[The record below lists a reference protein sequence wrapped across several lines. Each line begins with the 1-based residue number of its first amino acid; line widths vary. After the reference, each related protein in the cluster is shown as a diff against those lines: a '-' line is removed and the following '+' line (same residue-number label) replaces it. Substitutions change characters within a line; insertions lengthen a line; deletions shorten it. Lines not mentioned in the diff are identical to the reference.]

1 MDPGNPEDPSAEL
14 ERLADEQL
22 DANDADGADAGG
34 GAARARRCARVLAL
48 YAAGAVDSRADAY
61 HAACVLL
68 YSIEAAH
75 FDLAATLARSAARR
89 GEDRAWPIIAAAVD
103 RGRLARGQQQRFGTQ
118 FVRQGARWVVAPVD
132 PAVSDALRAFY
143 AVPPLWVL
151 HQSAAQLQRDDER
164 A

>member
-1 MDPGNPEDPSAEL
+1 MDPGNLEEPSAEL

-34 GAARARRCARVLAL
+34 SAARARRCARVLAL

-68 YSIEAAH
+68 YSTEAAH

-89 GEDRAWPIIAAAVD
+89 GEW
-103 RGRLARGQQQRFGTQ
+103 
-118 FVRQGARWVVAPVD
+118 
-132 PAVSDALRAFY
+132 
-143 AVPPLWVL
+143 
-151 HQSAAQLQRDDER
+151 
-164 A
+164 

>member
-1 MDPGNPEDPSAEL
+1 MPGEK
-14 ERLADEQL
+14 
-22 DANDADGADAGG
+22 
-34 GAARARRCARVLAL
+34 
-48 YAAGAVDSRADAY
+48 
-61 HAACVLL
+61 H
-68 YSIEAAH
+68 
-75 FDLAATLARSAARR
+75 
-89 GEDRAWPIIAAAVD
+89 AWPIIAAAID
-103 RGRLARGQQQRFGTQ
+103 RARLARGRQQRFGTQ